1 MSPPSRD
8 QIEEEAPPHPADIVR
23 EILCEVENL
32 PRLMEAHYLLQE
44 PGLLD
49 IMRGLGA
56 LADDDRNR
64 LQEYLVRHR
73 QELLRVRELPTGA
86 LILELKDKTSLDKSA

>member
-1 MSPPSRD
+1 M
-8 QIEEEAPPHPADIVR
+8 
-23 EILCEVENL
+23 EV
-32 PRLMEAHYLLQE
+32 HYLLQE

-64 LQEYLVRHR
+64 LRHFLVRNQGR
-73 QELLRVRELPTGA
+73 LSVRERPVGK
-86 LILELKDKTSLDKSA
+86 LILEFADKTSLDKSA